1 MTTNSSPTSRSIWFA
16 DFSLS
21 DLLAIAIAAY
31 QALAAAMVALALIL
45 ALQTFSTPFI
55 GAFVENTVVVQA
67 NDPMQ
72 AGSWV
77 AKNAGFRFGD
87 RLESINGQEINEVS
101 DYLHALEGYQ
111 VGDQVT
117 LTATRPEG
125 ESVSAIITL
134 QSLPPRD
141 RTAYFFV
148 PWAIA
153 IIYLG
158 SGLWVFSIRHN
169 QVSGRI
175 FALFTASVAITTAGI
190 FDLYTTNRL
199 TYFWTISLA
208 LTGGALFHLAWVFPQ
223 KSKWLKRW
231 PFLSWVGYGIAAL
244 LVAITLP
251 ALFNTANPYR
261 YINLWRLI
269 YAFVG
274 LAVLFFVGMAAY
286 QSYQAKSL
294 LIRQQGRIIH
304 WGAILAF
311 MPMAVWLFI
320 SALYPD
326 IGFIPFLVLPL
337 AIFPLATGYAIL
349 RYQLLD
355 TDIILSRA
363 ATYALLGALAASG
376 YALLVSG
383 INIFVG
389 GTVEPSNPYL
399 IGGVT
404 FLLALGL
411 NPIRTRLQKRVD
423 RIFLRGQRTY
433 QHHLRAFEKSLG
445 ATLELEEIAVLVRKT
460 LAETL
465 FPQQVHVF
473 LIGSQGEFYMATKD
487 EDGVPTTELR
497 FAADSGLSQYLLENE
512 TFLLINNKQKLPGLL
527 REEKARLALLG
538 AEIFTPMIGRGKQ
551 LLGFIALT
559 PRESEL
565 PYSNQ
570 DLNFI
575 SSLSEKA
582 AINIE
587 RTQVIADLERRV
599 NEMNVLMRVARG
611 INVTPQLD
619 DILELVYAQ
628 TNNLISTRDFWILL
642 YNQERDAYR
651 YAFYLENDLRMLEH
665 EHRSVEEDKGL
676 AQEIV
681 KTQRPIATDDYERAC
696 QQRGRRPLVEGLHAW
711 AGVPLNT
718 QSETIG
724 AMCLASRDPA
734 KIYSNDELTLL
745 QTIADQAAGAIVKT
759 QLLDETER
767 RARQL
772 SLLNEISRNLTSTL
786 ELPKLLNQILEN
798 AVEITN
804 CEAGTLFLVDEDTDE
819 IIFEVV
825 IGPVADDL
833 IGERLPPGTGHVGQA
848 ILSREAAIIN
858 DVSTTKTW
866 SQKPDEKTGFKTRD
880 MLLVPMIA
888 QDEVIGVIEV
898 INRRDGFPFTEDDQS
913 LLTAFSSQAA
923 VALVNARLYTRT
935 DEKLASRVD
944 ELSVMQRIDREL
956 NASLDIH
963 RAMRITLEWAM
974 RQSGADAGLVGSV
987 EEEGINIMAEQGYDG
1002 ELESYRE
1009 TGLPLDNIPGLE
1021 SSVGE
1026 AATQIFKRSEL
1037 ESRSDQVTLL
1047 EETNAQ
1053 LVYPIRREDQ
1063 VIGVLLL
1070 ETRSDEPPWTEETQ
1084 EFLSRLSD
1092 HAAIAIANA
1101 QLFEQVQSAN
1111 TAKSDF
1117 VSLVAHELKNPMTSI
1132 RGYTDLLIKG
1142 AIGEISKGQEDFL
1155 RTIRANVN
1163 RMSTLVSDLADIS
1176 RIEAERLRL
1185 DFKAVNINDVVD
1197 EVVRSHRNKLEEKDQ
1212 TLNLKISDDLPPV
1225 WGDNTRLVQILVNL
1239 VSNAN
1244 KYTPEGGEITIRAE
1258 HTPNQWDP
1266 QGAKEVVL
1274 IAVEDNGIGLTPE
1287 DQSKIFTK
1295 FFRSDDPQASDA
1307 PGTGLGLNISRK
1319 LVEMQGGK
1327 IWFESEHRE
1336 GTTFY
1341 FTVPVAQI

>member
-1 MTTNSSPTSRSIWFA
+1 MTTNSSPTSQSIRLA
-16 DFSLS
+16 NVSLS
-21 DLLAIAIAAY
+21 RLLPIAIAVY
-31 QALAAAMVALALIL
+31 QALAAATVALALIL

-55 GAFVENTVVVQA
+55 GAFVENTVVFHA
-67 NDPMQ
+67 NGPMRP
-72 AGSWV
+72 GSWA
-77 AKNAGFRFGD
+77 AKNAGFHFGD
-87 RLESINGQEINEVS
+87 RLESINGEEVNQVS
-101 DYLHALEGYQ
+101 AYLNALGNYQ

-117 LTATRPEG
+117 LTATKPEG
-125 ESVSAIITL
+125 ERLSATITL
-134 QSLPPRD
+134 QSLPRRD

-169 QVSGRI
+169 QASGRT

-199 TYFWTISLA
+199 THLWTISLA
-208 LTGGALFHLAWVFPQ
+208 LAGGALFHLAWVFPQ
-223 KSKWLKRW
+223 KSRLLKRW
-231 PFLSWVGYGIAAL
+231 PFLRWLGYAIAAL

-251 ALFNTANPYR
+251 TLFDTAHPYR
-261 YINLWRLI
+261 YITFWRLI

-274 LAVLFFVGMAAY
+274 LAVLFFVGMAVY
-286 QSYQAKSL
+286 HRYQAKSL
-294 LIRQQGRIIH
+294 LIRQQGRIIL

-311 MPMAVWLFI
+311 IPMAIWLFV

-326 IGFIPFLVLPL
+326 VGFMPFLVLPL

-363 ATYALLGALAASG
+363 ATYAFLGALVASG

-389 GTVEPSNPYL
+389 GELELNNPFL
-399 IGGVT
+399 IGWVT

-411 NPIRTRLQKRVD
+411 NPVRTRLQKLVD
-423 RIFLRGQRTY
+423 RIFLRGQNTY
-433 QHHLRAFEKSLG
+433 QQHLQAFEKSLG
-445 ATLELEEIAVLVRKT
+445 ATLELEQISALLRQT
-460 LAETL
+460 LNETL

-473 LIGSQGEFYMATKD
+473 LADSQRAFYGATND
-487 EDGVPTTELR
+487 EEGIPTTELR
-497 FAADSGLSQYLLENE
+497 FAVDGGLSQYLLQNE
-512 TFLLINNKQKLPGLL
+512 TFLLINNLQKLPNLL

-538 AEIFTPMIGRGKQ
+538 AQIFNPLIGRGDQ

-559 PRESEL
+559 PRESEAS
-565 PYSNQ
+565 YTNQ
-570 DLNFI
+570 DINFI
-575 SSLSEKA
+575 SELSEKA
-582 AINIE
+582 TINIE
-587 RTQVIADLERRV
+587 RTQVIADLERHV

-619 DILELVYAQ
+619 DILELVFAQ
-628 TNNLISTRDFWILL
+628 TNNLIPTRDFWILL
-642 YNQERDAYR
+642 YNQERDSYR

-665 EHRSVEEDKGL
+665 EHRSVEKDKGL

-681 KTQRPIATDDYERAC
+681 KTQRPISTDDYERAC
-696 QQRGRRPLVEGLHAW
+696 QQRGRRPLVDGLQAW

-718 QSETIG
+718 QNETIG
-724 AMCLASRDPA
+724 ALCLASRDPTTT
-734 KIYSNDELTLL
+734 YSSEELDLL

-772 SLLNEISRNLTSTL
+772 SMLNEISRNLTSTL

-825 IGPVADDL
+825 LGPVANDL

-848 ILSREAAIIN
+848 ILSRKAAIIN
-858 DVSTTKTW
+858 DVSATKTW
-866 SQKPDEKTGFKTRD
+866 SQKPDQKTGFETRD

-898 INRRDGFPFTEDDQS
+898 INRRDGFPFTADDQS

-923 VALVNARLYTRT
+923 VALVNARLYTQT
-935 DEKLASRVD
+935 DEQLASRVD

-963 RAMRITLEWAM
+963 RAMRITLDWAM
-974 RQSGADAGLVGSV
+974 RQSSADAGLVGSV
-987 EEEGINIMAEQGYDG
+987 EDDGVNIMAEQGYDN
-1002 ELESYRE
+1002 ELEPYRE
-1009 TGLPLDNIPGLE
+1009 PGLPLDKMPGLQ

-1026 AATQIFKRSEL
+1026 AATQIFKRSEMKPNR
-1037 ESRSDQVTLL
+1037 EQVALL
-1047 EETNAQ
+1047 EDTNAQ

-1063 VIGVLLL
+1063 VIGILLL
-1070 ETRSDEPPWTEETQ
+1070 ESRREEPPWTEETQ

-1142 AIGEISKGQEDFL
+1142 AIGEISKGQEEFL
-1155 RTIRANVN
+1155 RTIRSNVN
-1163 RMSTLVSDLADIS
+1163 RMTTLVSDLADIS
-1176 RIEAERLRL
+1176 RIEAERLKL
-1185 DFKAVNINDVVD
+1185 VFKAVKIEDVV
-1197 EVVRSHRNKLEEKDQ
+1197 EEAVRSHRNKLEEKDQ
-1212 TLNLKISDDLPPV
+1212 TLTLEIPDELPPV

-1239 VSNAN
+1239 ISNAN
-1244 KYTPEGGEITIRAE
+1244 KYTPEGGEIIVRAE
-1258 HTPNQWDP
+1258 HTSNQWDP

-1274 IAVEDNGIGLTPE
+1274 IAVEDNGIGLAPE

-1295 FFRSDDPQASDA
+1295 FFRSDDPEASDA
-1307 PGTGLGLNISRK
+1307 PGTGLGLNISRN

>member
-1 MTTNSSPTSRSIWFA
+1 MTMNSSPTSQSIRFA

-21 DLLAIAIAAY
+21 DLLPIAVAVY
-31 QALAAAMVALALIL
+31 QALAAATLAVALIL
-45 ALQTFSTPFI
+45 VLQTFSTPFI
-55 GAFVENTVVVQA
+55 GAFVENTLVVHA

-72 AGSWV
+72 PGSWM

-87 RLESINGQEINEVS
+87 RLESINGQEINQVG
-101 DYLHALEGYQ
+101 DYLRALEGYQ

-117 LTATRPEG
+117 LTATSMEG
-125 ESVSAIITL
+125 ESVSATITL

-169 QVSGRI
+169 QATGRT
-175 FALFTASVAITTAGI
+175 FAFFTASVAIATAGI

-223 KSKWLKRW
+223 KSKLLKRW
-231 PFLSWVGYGIAAL
+231 PFLRWVGYGIALL

-251 ALFNTANPYR
+251 ALFDTANPYR
-261 YINLWRLI
+261 YITLWRLI

-286 QSYQAKSL
+286 HSYQAKSL
-294 LIRQQGRIIH
+294 LVRQQGRIIH

-311 MPMAVWLFI
+311 IPMAIWLLI
-320 SALYPD
+320 SALHPD
-326 IGFIPFLVLPL
+326 VGFIPFLVLPL

-355 TDIILSRA
+355 TDVILSRA
-363 ATYALLGALAASG
+363 TTYAILGALVASG

-411 NPIRTRLQKRVD
+411 NPVRTRLENLVD
-423 RIFLRGQRTY
+423 SIFLRGQRTY
-433 QHHLRAFEKSLG
+433 RHHLQAFENSLG
-445 ATLELEEIAVLVRKT
+445 ATLELEEIAALVRKT
-460 LAETL
+460 LEETL

-473 LIGSQGEFYMATKD
+473 LIGSQGEFYMATED
-487 EDGVPTTELR
+487 ESGVPTTELR
-497 FAADSGLSQYLLENE
+497 FAVDGSLSKYLLENE
-512 TFLLINNKQKLPGLL
+512 TFLLLDNKQKLPGLL

-538 AEIFTPMIGRGKQ
+538 AEIFTPLVGRGKQ

-575 SSLSEKA
+575 STLSEKA

-587 RTQVIADLERRV
+587 RTQVIADLERHV

-628 TNNLISTRDFWILL
+628 TNNLIPTRDFWILL

-696 QQRGRRPLVEGLHAW
+696 QQRGRHPLVAGLHAW

-734 KIYSNDELTLL
+734 KVYSNDELTLL

-772 SLLNEISRNLTSTL
+772 SMLNEISRNLTSTL

-819 IIFEVV
+819 IIFKVV
-825 IGPVADDL
+825 TGPVADDL
-833 IGERLPPGTGHVGQA
+833 VGERLPPGTGQVGQA

-858 DVSTTKTW
+858 DVSATKTW
-866 SQKPDEKTGFKTRD
+866 SQQTDEKTGFETKD

-898 INRRDGFPFTEDDQS
+898 INRRDGFPFTMDDQS

-987 EEEGINIMAEQGYDG
+987 EEEGVNIMAEQGYDG
-1002 ELESYRE
+1002 ELASYRE
-1009 TGLPLDNIPGLE
+1009 TRLPLDNIPGLE

-1026 AATQIFKRSEL
+1026 AATQIFKRSEMV
-1037 ESRSDQVTLL
+1037 SSSKQVTLL
-1047 EETNAQ
+1047 EGTNAQ

-1070 ETRSDEPPWTEETQ
+1070 ESRSEEPPWTDETQ

-1101 QLFEQVQSAN
+1101 QLFDQVQSAN

-1163 RMSTLVSDLADIS
+1163 RMTTLVSDLADIS

-1197 EVVRSHRNKLEEKDQ
+1197 EVVRSHRNKLEEKEQ
-1212 TLNLKISDDLPPV
+1212 TLNLNIPENLPPV
-1225 WGDNTRLVQILVNL
+1225 WGDHTRLVQILVNL

-1258 HTPNQWDP
+1258 RSPNQWDP
-1266 QGAKEVVL
+1266 EGAKEVLL
-1274 IAVEDNGIGLTPE
+1274 IAVEDNGIGLKPE

-1295 FFRSDDPQASDA
+1295 FFRSDDPKATDA
-1307 PGTGLGLNISRK
+1307 PGTGLGLNISRN

-1327 IWFESEHRE
+1327 IWFESEYRE

-1341 FTVPVAQI
+1341 LTVPVAQI